1 MYFLRVFV
9 QKQDSGMVYALLK
22 VVLIFI
28 LSLLTFFGL
37 SGLDCF
43 RISTKI
49 IFISS
54 HTYTTVFNF

>member
-43 RISTKI
+43 
-49 IFISS
+49 
-54 HTYTTVFNF
+54 

>member
-1 MYFLRVFV
+1 
-9 QKQDSGMVYALLK
+9 MVYALLK

-54 HTYTTVFNF
+54 HTYTTVSNF